1 MTIEKKSKVIEYD
14 SRIVS
19 TDGRFSR
26 VLDQNATDEQKQA
39 AIDDIKKYEES
50 ARGVL
55 MTRLVETGIL
65 KKVLVPKARYKE
77 VDGNQVFVEWPDV
90 EDKALYIRRMA
101 LYAIDSIVDDGCERT
116 DFYIFTPASED
127 DIKDIMVLAKLNSAY
142 RPEMTAWNKDEWP
155 EHMFLQADSLEV
167 GKNYIIAINEECER
181 WEAYELD
188 HMMSQFKRMTD
199 YFSDMAKAQRKS
211 LKK

>member
-19 TDGRFSR
+19 TDGRYAHY
-26 VLDQNATDEQKQA
+26 LGENATEEQKQA
-39 AIDDIKKYEES
+39 AIDDVKKYEES

-55 MTRLVETGIL
+55 MTRLVETGVL
-65 KKVLVPKARYKE
+65 KKVLTPKARYRE
-77 VDGNQVFVEWPDV
+77 VDGKQEFVEWPDV
-90 EDKALYIRRMA
+90 EDKSLYLRRMA

-116 DFYIFTPASED
+116 DFYTFTPASED
-127 DIKDIMVLAKLNSAY
+127 DIKDIMVLAKLNNAY
-142 RPEMTAWNKDEWP
+142 RPEMTAWNKDKWP
-155 EHMFLQADSLEV
+155 EHMFLQADSIEV

-188 HMMSQFKRMTD
+188 HMMSQFKRMVD
-199 YFSDMAKAQRKS
+199 YFSDIAKVQRKAI
-211 LKK
+211 KK

>member
-1 MTIEKKSKVIEYD
+1 MTIEKKSKVIEYEN
-14 SRIVS
+14 RIVS
-19 TDGRFSR
+19 TDGRFVR
-26 VLDQNATDEQKQA
+26 YLGENVTEEQKQA
-39 AIDDIKKYEES
+39 AIEDVKKYEES

-55 MTRLVETGIL
+55 MTRLVETGVL
-65 KKVLVPKARYKE
+65 KKVLTPKARYKE
-77 VDGNQVFVEWPDV
+77 VDGKQVFVEWPDV
-90 EDKALYIRRMA
+90 EDKSLYIRRMA

-127 DIKDIMVLAKLNSAY
+127 DIKDVMVLAKLNNAY
-142 RPEMTAWNKDEWP
+142 RPEMTAWNKDKWP
-155 EHMFLQADSLEV
+155 EHMFLQADSIEV
-167 GKNYIIAINEECER
+167 GKNYILAINEECER

-199 YFSDMAKAQRKS
+199 YFSDMAKVQRKS

>member
-1 MTIEKKSKVIEYD
+1 MTIEKKSKVIEYE

-26 VLDQNATDEQKQA
+26 YLGENVTEEQKQA
-39 AIDDIKKYEES
+39 AIDDVKKYEES

-55 MTRLVETGIL
+55 MTRLVETGVL
-65 KKVLVPKARYKE
+65 KKVLSPKARYKE
-77 VDGNQVFVEWPDV
+77 VDGKQEFVEWPDV
-90 EDKALYIRRMA
+90 EDKSLYIRRMA

-116 DFYIFTPASED
+116 DYYIFTPATED
-127 DIKDIMVLAKLNSAY
+127 DVKDILVLAKLNNAY
-142 RPEMTAWNKDEWP
+142 RPEMTSWNKDKWP
-155 EHMFLQADSLEV
+155 EHMFLTADSIEV
-167 GKNYIIAINEECER
+167 GKNYILAINGECER

-188 HMMSQFKRMTD
+188 HMMSQFKRMVD
-199 YFSDMAKAQRKS
+199 YFSDMAKVQRKA

>member
-142 RPEMTAWNKDEWP
+142 RPEMTAWNKDKWP
-155 EHMFLQADSLEV
+155 EHMFLQADSLEA
-167 GKNYIIAINEECER
+167 GKNYILAINGECER
-181 WEAYELD
+181 WD
-188 HMMSQFKRMTD
+188 I
-199 YFSDMAKAQRKS
+199 
-211 LKK
+211 

>member
-1 MTIEKKSKVIEYD
+1 MTIEKKSKVIEYE

-26 VLDQNATDEQKQA
+26 YLGENVTEEQKQA
-39 AIDDIKKYEES
+39 AIADIKKYEES

-55 MTRLVETGIL
+55 MTRLIETGVL
-65 KKVLVPKARYKE
+65 KKVLKPNARYKE
-77 VDGNQVFVEWPDV
+77 VDGKQVFVEWPEL
-90 EDKALYIRRMA
+90 EDKSLYIRRMA

-116 DFYIFTPASED
+116 DYYIFTPASED
-127 DIKDIMVLAKLNSAY
+127 DVKDILVLAKLNGAY
-142 RPEMTAWNKDEWP
+142 RPEMTAWNKDKWP

-167 GKNYIIAINEECER
+167 GKNYILAINEECER

-188 HMMSQFKRMTD
+188 HMMSQFKRMVD
-199 YFSDMAKAQRKS
+199 YFSDIAKAQRKA

>member
-1 MTIEKKSKVIEYD
+1 MTVEKKSKVIEYD

-19 TDGRFSR
+19 TDGRVSR
-26 VLDQNATDEQKQA
+26 VLGENATEEQKQA

-50 ARGVL
+50 SKGVL
-55 MTRLVETGIL
+55 FARLVETGVL
-65 KKVLVPKARYKE
+65 KKVLTPKARFKE
-77 VDGNQVFVEWPDV
+77 VDGKQVFVEWTDL
-90 EDKALYIRRMA
+90 EDKSLYIRRMA

-116 DFYIFTPASED
+116 DYYIFTPASED
-127 DIKDIMVLAKLNSAY
+127 DVKDILVLAKLNNAY
-142 RPEMTAWNKDEWP
+142 RPEMTAWNKDKWP
-155 EHMFLQADSLEV
+155 EHMFLQADSIEA
-167 GKNYIIAINEECER
+167 GKNYILALNEECER

-188 HMMSQFKRMTD
+188 HMMSQFRRMTD

>member
-127 DIKDIMVLAKLNSAY
+127 DIKDIMVLAKLNNAY
-142 RPEMTAWNKDEWP
+142 RPEMTAWNKDKWP

>member
-1 MTIEKKSKVIEYD
+1 MTIEKSTETITFD
-14 SRIVS
+14 SRVVS
-19 TDGRFSR
+19 TDGRYARILHKNTTEEERAEIIES
-26 VLDQNATDEQKQA
+26 V
-39 AIDDIKKYEES
+39 KKYEES

-55 MTRLVETGIL
+55 MTRLVETGVL
-65 KKVLVPKARYKE
+65 KKVLTPKARYKE
-77 VDGNQVFVEWPDV
+77 VDGKQVFVEWPDV

-101 LYAIDSIVDDGCERT
+101 LYAIDFIVDDGCERT

-127 DIKDIMVLAKLNSAY
+127 DIKDIMVLAKLNNAY
-142 RPEMTAWNKDEWP
+142 RPEMTAWNKDKWP
-155 EHMFLQADSLEV
+155 EQMFLQATSLEV

-181 WEAYELD
+181 WEAYELE

-199 YFSDMAKAQRKS
+199 YFSDMAKAQRKA

>member
-26 VLDQNATDEQKQA
+26 VLSENATEEQKQA

-50 ARGVL
+50 SKGVL
-55 MTRLVETGIL
+55 MSRLVETGVL
-65 KKVLVPKARYKE
+65 KKVLSPKVRYKE
-77 VDGNQVFVEWPDV
+77 VDGKQA
-90 EDKALYIRRMA
+90 ALSWEECEKDIYIRKMA
-101 LYAIDSIVDDGCERT
+101 LYAIDSIVDDGCDRT

-127 DIKDIMVLAKLNSAY
+127 DIKDILVLAKLDNAY
-142 RPEMTAWNKDEWP
+142 RPEMTAWNKDKWA
-155 EHMFLQADSLEV
+155 EHMFLQADSIEV

-188 HMMSQFKRMTD
+188 HMMSQFKKMTD
-199 YFSDMAKAQRKS
+199 YFSDMAKAQRKA

>member
-1 MTIEKKSKVIEYD
+1 MTIEKKSKVIEYE

-26 VLDQNATDEQKQA
+26 VLSENATEEQKQA

-55 MTRLVETGIL
+55 MTRLVETGVL
-65 KKVLVPKARYKE
+65 KKVLTPKARYKE
-77 VDGNQVFVEWPDV
+77 VDGKQEFVEWPDV
-90 EDKALYIRRMA
+90 EDKSLYIRRMA

-116 DFYIFTPASED
+116 DYYIFTPSTED
-127 DIKDIMVLAKLNSAY
+127 DVKDILVLAKLNNAY
-142 RPEMTAWNKDEWP
+142 RPEMTSWNKDKWP
-155 EHMFLQADSLEV
+155 EHMFLTADSIEV
-167 GKNYIIAINEECER
+167 GKNYILAINEECER

-199 YFSDMAKAQRKS
+199 YFSDMAKAQRKA

>member
-26 VLDQNATDEQKQA
+26 YLGENVTEEQKQA
-39 AIDDIKKYEES
+39 AIDDVKKYEES

-55 MTRLVETGIL
+55 MTRLIDTGVL
-65 KKVLVPKARYKE
+65 KKVLTPKARYKE
-77 VDGNQVFVEWPDV
+77 VDGKQEFVEWPDV
-90 EDKALYIRRMA
+90 EDKSLYIRRMA
-101 LYAIDSIVDDGCERT
+101 LLAIDYIVDDGCDRT
-116 DFYIFTPASED
+116 DYYIFTPATED
-127 DIKDIMVLAKLNSAY
+127 DIKDLLVLAKLNDAY
-142 RPEMTAWNKDEWP
+142 RPEMTAWNKDKWP
-155 EHMFLQADSLEV
+155 EHMFLQADSIEV
-167 GKNYIIAINEECER
+167 GKNYILAINGECER

-188 HMMSQFKRMTD
+188 HMMSQFKRMVD
-199 YFSDMAKAQRKS
+199 YFSDMAKAQRKA

>member
-26 VLDQNATDEQKQA
+26 VLSENATEEQKQA
-39 AIDDIKKYEES
+39 AINDIKKYEES
-50 ARGVL
+50 SKGVL
-55 MTRLVETGIL
+55 FARLVETGVL
-65 KKVLVPKARYKE
+65 KKVLTPKARFKE
-77 VDGNQVFVEWPDV
+77 VNGKQEFVEWPEL
-90 EDKALYIRRMA
+90 EDKSIYIRRMA

-116 DFYIFTPASED
+116 DYYIFTPATED
-127 DIKDIMVLAKLNSAY
+127 DIKDIMVLAKLNNVY
-142 RPEMTAWNKDEWP
+142 RPEMTAWNKDKWP
-155 EHMFLQADSLEV
+155 EHMFLQADSIEV
-167 GKNYIIAINEECER
+167 GKNYILALNEECER

-188 HMMSQFKRMTD
+188 HMTSQFKRMVD